1 MKMEVL
7 NQFYETVIDK
17 WRNNKGKGTIHCN
30 KPFSYATLAVT
41 TIGKFVAKR
50 GDASI
55 FIVVQSFDMRKE
67 LISEFDRL
75 KIDHSRITC
84 VSQNYIRT
92 SYKYNYDLV
101 VLIDITPFSIIQMFC
116 DRTKFVMNILTNTK
130 ILAPQT
136 LSKVYIILPSINGEI
151 SVQQAKNAIIC
162 SPVEEHRIAVTIS
175 ADDKAEYDKQSAY
188 INNTMIVIGDIK
200 NIDRIKHG
208 DRQLGLSG
216 AEVRDKIAR
225 ANGWSETLDMSVPFN
240 KEVDSAY
247 NPTLLYEKACTVY
260 EVMRK
265 RRDLVTDNEAKL
277 SHILDIIK
285 DNPDKK
291 FVIISKRGEFAA
303 LITKHL
309 NANGIKCG
317 DYHDCIEK
325 AVAIDDD
332 GVPILIKSGAHKGEP
347 KIIGSQAISTANLR
361 RYISGDIQIL
371 STKNSSL
378 NGLELT
384 CDAWIITSPLCEDI
398 RTIKGRFADL
408 HFTTN
413 PNIIYNLYCNGT
425 LEATAI
431 SKIKGSAIHAIVED
445 EQKNLYIDENTGDI
459 IL

>member
-1 MKMEVL
+1 MEVL
-7 NQFYETVIDK
+7 DQFYETVINK
-17 WRNNKGKGTIHCN
+17 WRNNKGKGTVHCN
-30 KPFSYATLAVT
+30 KPFSYATLAVF
-41 TIGKFVAKR
+41 TIGKFAAKR
-50 GDASI
+50 PDASI
-55 FIVVQSFDMRKE
+55 FIVVQSFDMRRE
-67 LISEFDRL
+67 LISEFNKL
-75 KIDHSRITC
+75 NVDHSRITC
-84 VSQNYIRT
+84 VSQNYIKT
-92 SYKYNYDLV
+92 GHNYNYDLV
-101 VLIDITPFSIIQMFC
+101 VLIDVTPLSIIQMFC
-116 DRTKFVMNILTNTK
+116 ERSKFVMNILTSSK
-130 ILAPQT
+130 VLAPQT

-151 SVQQAKNAIIC
+151 SVQQARNAMLC
-162 SPVEEHRIAVTIS
+162 SPVEEHRVAVTIS
-175 ADDKAEYDKQSAY
+175 ADDRAEYDKQSAY
-188 INNTMIVIGDIK
+188 ISNTMVIIGDIR

-225 ANGWSETLDMSVPFN
+225 SNGWSETLDMSIPFN
-240 KEVDSAY
+240 KQIDSAY

-277 SHILDIIK
+277 SYILNIIK
-285 DNPDKK
+285 ENTNKK

-303 LITKHL
+303 LVTKYL

-325 AVAIDDD
+325 AVAVDDD
-332 GVPILIKSGAHKGEP
+332 GVPILIKSGTRKGEP

-361 RYISGDIQIL
+361 RYISGDIQVL

-378 NGLELT
+378 NGLELA
-384 CDAWIITSPLCEDI
+384 CDAWIITSSLCEDI

-413 PNIIYNLYCNGT
+413 PNIIYNLYCSGT
-425 LEATAI
+425 IEATAI
-431 SKIKGSAIHAIVED
+431 DKVKGSAIHAIIED
-445 EQKNLYIDENTGDI
+445 TEKNLYVDENTGDI

>member
-130 ILAPQT
+130 ILASQT
-136 LSKVYIILPSINGEI
+136 LSKVYTILPSINGEI

-247 NPTLLYEKACTVY
+247 NPTLLYEKHVQY
-260 EVMRK
+260 M
-265 RRDLVTDNEAKL
+265 KL
-277 SHILDIIK
+277 
-285 DNPDKK
+285 
-291 FVIISKRGEFAA
+291 
-303 LITKHL
+303 
-309 NANGIKCG
+309 
-317 DYHDCIEK
+317 
-325 AVAIDDD
+325 
-332 GVPILIKSGAHKGEP
+332 
-347 KIIGSQAISTANLR
+347 
-361 RYISGDIQIL
+361 
-371 STKNSSL
+371 
-378 NGLELT
+378 
-384 CDAWIITSPLCEDI
+384 
-398 RTIKGRFADL
+398 
-408 HFTTN
+408 
-413 PNIIYNLYCNGT
+413 
-425 LEATAI
+425 
-431 SKIKGSAIHAIVED
+431 
-445 EQKNLYIDENTGDI
+445 
-459 IL
+459 